1 MKRKL
6 LFRDGVIVAVGLALG
21 VSGCVVV
28 DGDVQ
33 TVFTMGRQEAQRTEV
48 LSHPLPD
55 RRTLKIESSFGSIEV
70 AGSDTTECRVE
81 ASVHARAKSMD
92 QAQRILSQVKLH
104 LDETATG
111 LHLFVE
117 KPAVGKGESVGVS
130 FVVLV
135 PRHTDLDC
143 LTSFGKIEIHDIEED
158 VRAQT
163 SFAGIRCE
171 RMEGDLDL
179 ETKHGD
185 IRCHEIVST
194 DMTLRSSYG
203 NLVLKCLDLASYQ
216 QPGNA
221 TLKTEHGMI
230 LVENLAARQIAAH
243 TSFGNIDIHCA
254 PTEIEALNADLET
267 SYGSIDFDTPKRFA
281 GKVHMTTS
289 YGSVRTRFPFTVEG
303 KASSTRLVGRIGEG
317 RGNLRLHTS
326 FGSGMLR

>member
-1 MKRKL
+1 M
-6 LFRDGVIVAVGLALG
+6 ALC

-33 TVFTMGRQEAQRTEV
+33 TVFTMGRQEAQRTEG

-70 AGSDTTECRVE
+70 TGSDTTECRVE
-81 ASVHARAKSMD
+81 AAVHARAKSMD

-111 LHLFVE
+111 LHLYWE

-143 LTSFGKIEIHDIEED
+143 LTSFGKIEITDIANK
-158 VRAQT
+158 VKAHT
-163 SFAGIRCE
+163 GFASIRCT
-171 RMEGDLDL
+171 RIEGALDL

-185 IRCHEIVST
+185 IRCREILST
-194 DMTLRSSYG
+194 NMTLRTRFG
-203 NLVLKCLDLASYQ
+203 NVDLRCLDLKPSQGPGYAS
-216 QPGNA
+216 
-221 TLKTEHGMI
+221 LKTEHGKI
-230 LVENLAARQIAAH
+230 VAENLAARQITAH
-243 TSFGNIDIHCA
+243 SSFGSIDIHCA
-254 PTEIEALNADLET
+254 PIDIEAVSADLKT
-267 SYGSIDFDTPKRFA
+267 SHGSIDFDTPGRFA

-289 YGSVRTRFPFTVEG
+289 HGSVKTQFSVTVEG
-303 KASSTRLVGRIGEG
+303 KASTTRLVGRIGQG
-317 RGNLRLHTS
+317 RGDLRLHTS
-326 FGSGMLR
+326 FGSIMLR